1 MYIELLLKTER
12 RILVSLFSFLNKLLS
27 VGNVRMKY
35 KFITSGKGRD
45 VMLNDISFVFIL
57 YNSSVEGCNESA
69 YSHPMKRNSY
79 MIKQKIKSIKK

>member
-35 KFITSGKGRD
+35 KFITCGKGRD
-45 VMLNDISFVFIL
+45 IMLNDISFVFIL

-69 YSHPMKRNSY
+69 CIFSSNEEKLLYD
-79 MIKQKIKSIKK
+79 